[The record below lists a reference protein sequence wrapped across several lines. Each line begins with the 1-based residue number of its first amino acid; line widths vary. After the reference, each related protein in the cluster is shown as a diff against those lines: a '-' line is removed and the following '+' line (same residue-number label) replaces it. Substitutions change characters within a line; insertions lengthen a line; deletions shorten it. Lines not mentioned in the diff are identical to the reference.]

1 MMVLRILGGI
11 LLAVVVAV
19 TAAAAWFF
27 RPWSDYSPA
36 EIQRLSDPARYTD
49 TFQTMDSIFPYR
61 TIEATEPDSLEGAS
75 QPLDVT
81 YEWGGETRTLEQY
94 LDESR
99 SLALVVLRDG
109 ELVHERYMNGANAG
123 TRLTSWSVAKSFVA
137 TMIAMALEEGR
148 IGSLDQLAQE
158 FAPQYAGSPMG
169 ETSLRHL
176 LMMSAGVDFNED
188 YSGPDSDIRPLFFNT
203 FILGRSVDEQIA
215 GIERNREPGQD
226 LHYTS
231 PNTHVLGAVL
241 RGIYG
246 ENLAAI
252 TQQEIWT
259 PLHMSSDA
267 YWSQNIEGDRAEAI
281 GYCCLNATARDY
293 ARFGQFYLQD
303 GIWDGERLLPEGWV
317 EMATTPNAPFQ
328 EPNETIPLRG
338 YGLHWWMP
346 ENYDGEYFA
355 AGVYGQY
362 IWVDERRGVV
372 IARFAGDPDWGART
386 GETLTALRAI
396 AETVSP
402 LAERGDE

>member
-1 MMVLRILGGI
+1 MVLRILGGV
-11 LLAVVVAV
+11 LLAIVVAA

-36 EIQRLSDPARYTD
+36 EIQRLSNPERYTE
-49 TFQTMDSIFPYR
+49 TFQTMDGIFPYR
-61 TIEATEPDSLEGAS
+61 TIEATAPTDLPGAS
-75 QPLDVT
+75 EPLPVT
-81 YEWGGETRTLEQY
+81 YEWGGESRSLEQY

-99 SLALVVLRDG
+99 ALALVVLHDG
-109 ELVHERYMNGANAG
+109 RLVHERYLNGANAG
-123 TRLTSWSVAKSFVA
+123 SRLTSWSVAKSFVA

-148 IGSLDQLAQE
+148 IDSLDQLAQE
-158 FAPQYAGSPMG
+158 FAPQYAGTPMG

-203 FILGRSVDEQIA
+203 FIMGRSVDEQI
-215 GIERNREPGQD
+215 GLIERNREPGQD

-241 RGIYG
+241 RGIYDAP
-246 ENLAAI
+246 LADIA
-252 TQQEIWT
+252 QQKIWA
-259 PLHMSSDA
+259 PLGMTTDA
-267 YWSQNIEGDRAEAI
+267 YWSQNVEGERAEAI

-293 ARFGQFYLQD
+293 ARFGQFHLQD
-303 GIWDGERLLPEGWV
+303 GVWAGERLLPEGWV

-328 EPNETIPLRG
+328 APNETIPLRG

-346 ENYDGEYFA
+346 ENADGEYFA

-386 GETLTALRAI
+386 GETFAVMRAI

-402 LAERGDE
+402 LAETGDE

>member
-1 MMVLRILGGI
+1 MLLRIVGGV
-11 LLAVVVAV
+11 LLALVLAV
-19 TAAAAWFF
+19 TAMAAWFY
-27 RPWSDYSPA
+27 RPWSEYSPA
-36 EIQRLSDPARYTD
+36 EIQRLSDPERYVE
-49 TFQTMDSIFPYR
+49 TFQTMDAIFPYR
-61 TIEATEPDSLEGAS
+61 TIAATDAEPLPGAS
-75 QPLDVT
+75 QPLDVSFA
-81 YEWGGETRTLEQY
+81 WGEGERSLDQY
-94 LDESR
+94 LADSR

-109 ELVHERYMNGANAG
+109 EIVHERYMNEANAG

-137 TMIAMALEEGR
+137 TMIAMAVEEGR
-148 IGSLDQLAQE
+148 IESLEQLAQE
-158 FAPQYAGSPMG
+158 FAPQYAGSAMG

-203 FILGRSVDEQIA
+203 FIMGRSVDEQIA
-215 GIERNREPGQD
+215 RIERNREPGQD

-246 ENLAAI
+246 ETLAEI
-252 TQQEIWT
+252 TQTRIWT
-259 PLHMSSDA
+259 PLHMANDA
-267 YWSQNIEGDRAEAI
+267 YWSQNVEGDRAEAI

-303 GIWDGERLLPEGWV
+303 GIWGDERLLPEGWV
-317 EMATTPNAPFQ
+317 EMATRPNAEFQ
-328 EPNETIPLRG
+328 APNETIPLRG

-346 ENYDGEYFA
+346 ENHDGEYFA

-372 IARFAGDPDWGART
+372 IARFAGDPDWGGRT
-386 GETLTALRAI
+386 GETIAAFRAI
-396 AETVSP
+396 AEAVSP
-402 LAERGDE
+402 LAETGDE